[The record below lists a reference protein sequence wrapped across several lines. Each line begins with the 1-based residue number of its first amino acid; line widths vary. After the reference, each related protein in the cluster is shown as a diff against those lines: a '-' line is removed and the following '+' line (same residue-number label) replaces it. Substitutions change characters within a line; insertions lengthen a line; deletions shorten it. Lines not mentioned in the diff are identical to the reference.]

1 MKIIFSGRQ
10 FKGENMKCPICNNKS
25 NFKFQSEL
33 KKEIYQC
40 NDIKCSHLFVENY
53 DKYLGICGTADRG
66 EDLSI
71 EKLKKDRQHRI
82 DTYNVRNK
90 NMFRKMWKKLN
101 LKEDAKILD
110 FGSGDGN
117 LMFSLKQ
124 AYPKANVTCIEPHEI
139 FNELLLEVAD
149 YIVESVNDLNEKF
162 DLIVLNEV
170 IEHLNFPNSDLQSLN
185 RVLKEGS
192 AAIYIATP
200 LGETHISS
208 NKTGAYNTD
217 SHLHFFTRKSLNM
230 SLEKAGFTPLDVD
243 DINYPIYSTY
253 LDTTIKE
260 KLKYKL
266 KNFILVKLL
275 KINQRSCVLPSGHI
289 SGLAYKK

>member
-1 MKIIFSGRQ
+1 MPIKFNIKKSKPLNAISLFSGM
-10 FKGENMKCPICNNKS
+10 GGDS
-25 NFKFQSEL
+25 
-33 KKEIYQC
+33 
-40 NDIKCSHLFVENY
+40 
-53 DKYLGICGTADRG
+53 LGIVNAGLKLIAY
-66 EDLSI
+66 S
-71 EKLKKDRQHRI
+71 EKES
-82 DTYNVRNK
+82 TFRNTH
-90 NMFRKMWKKLN
+90 
-101 LKEDAKILD
+101 D
-110 FGSGDGN
+110 
-117 LMFSLKQ
+117 
-124 AYPKANVTCIEPHEI
+124 
-139 FNELLLEVAD
+139 
-149 YIVESVNDLNEKF
+149 
-162 DLIVLNEV
+162 
-170 IEHLNFPNSDLQSLN
+170 LNFPNSDLQSLN

>member
-1 MKIIFSGRQ
+1 
-10 FKGENMKCPICNNKS
+10 
-25 NFKFQSEL
+25 
-33 KKEIYQC
+33 
-40 NDIKCSHLFVENY
+40 
-53 DKYLGICGTADRG
+53 
-66 EDLSI
+66 
-71 EKLKKDRQHRI
+71 
-82 DTYNVRNK
+82 
-90 NMFRKMWKKLN
+90 
-101 LKEDAKILD
+101 
-110 FGSGDGN
+110 
-117 LMFSLKQ
+117 
-124 AYPKANVTCIEPHEI
+124 
-139 FNELLLEVAD
+139 
-149 YIVESVNDLNEKF
+149 
-162 DLIVLNEV
+162 LIVLNEV